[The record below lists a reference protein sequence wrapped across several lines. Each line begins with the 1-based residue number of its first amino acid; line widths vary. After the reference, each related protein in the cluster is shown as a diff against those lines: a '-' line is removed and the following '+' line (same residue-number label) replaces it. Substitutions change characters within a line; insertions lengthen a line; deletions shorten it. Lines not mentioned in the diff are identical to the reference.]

1 MMMMPMMMMSVMM
14 MLMIRIQVLVVV
26 VVLVVIVF
34 AHYQIV
40 RLSISSVGRGQLY
53 QVLFIWKDSSL
64 NVIKRHFQSDNYRI
78 FKLSPIF
85 QHVPAI

>member
-1 MMMMPMMMMSVMM
+1 MMPMMMMSMMM
-14 MLMIRIQVLVVV
+14 MLMIRIQVV
-26 VVLVVIVF
+26 VVLVVLVF

-53 QVLFIWKDSSL
+53 QVLFIWKDSYL

-85 QHVPAI
+85 QHVPTI